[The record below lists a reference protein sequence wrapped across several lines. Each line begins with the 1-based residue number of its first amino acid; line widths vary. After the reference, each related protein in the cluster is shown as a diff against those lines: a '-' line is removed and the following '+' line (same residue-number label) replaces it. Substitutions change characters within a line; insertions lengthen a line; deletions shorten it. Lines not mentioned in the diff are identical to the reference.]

1 MTQQDWLGIVIIFR
15 GKEDEERNISQMGQ
29 EADGQRKNMFFR
41 NETISGCLQ
50 YSRSPAGL
58 QVKKSRRTPVL
69 QLLHLGSNG
78 DFLGRSNTSFPCP
91 SNIRIRRCDLR
102 SVLQYH
108 YLWINP

>member
-15 GKEDEERNISQMGQ
+15 GKEDEERNMSQMEQ

-58 QVKKSRRTPVL
+58 QVKKSL
-69 QLLHLGSNG
+69 AGLLFFSCFTWGAMEI
-78 DFLGRSNTSFPCP
+78 F
-91 SNIRIRRCDLR
+91 
-102 SVLQYH
+102 
-108 YLWINP
+108 